1 MEEKEVKSEEGSST
15 VKEESKETK
24 DSSNESENLSK
35 KEQSLL
41 KKKEEELEK
50 ALHDVEHWK
59 NEYYR
64 AYADMANLRKDIE
77 KDHREAIKYRLEDFV
92 ENILG
97 VLDAFDIA
105 FKSKPTNPE
114 TQNYLK
120 GFEYVYKQLLSVLEA
135 EGIKEIS
142 PSVNDKF
149 DEKTMHAVDTIED
162 EGEENLVKSVTLRG
176 YKLHDH
182 LVRAAMV
189 VVSRHPSSKD
199 VKENETKDE
208 DQAKKA

>member
-97 VLDAFDIA
+97 VLDAFDMA

-199 VKENETKDE
+199 VKEN
-208 DQAKKA
+208 

>member
-1 MEEKEVKSEEGSST
+1 MEEKELKSEES
-15 VKEESKETK
+15 
-24 DSSNESENLSK
+24 SSNENEETKEVQKEEPKENLSR

-50 ALHDVEHWK
+50 ALHDVEYWK

-77 KDHREAIKYRLEDFV
+77 KDHKEAIKYRLEDFV

-97 VLDAFDIA
+97 VLDAFDMA
-105 FKSKPTNPE
+105 FRAKPQNEE

-120 GFEYVYKQLLSVLEA
+120 GFEYVYRQLLSVLES
-135 EGIKEIS
+135 EGIKEIT
-142 PSVNDKF
+142 PNINDKF
-149 DEKTMHAVDTIED
+149 DEKTMHAVDTVKD
-162 EGEENLVKSVTLRG
+162 DGEENLVKSVTLRG

-189 VVSRHPSSKD
+189 VVSKHPSSND
-199 VKENETKDE
+199 VKENETEKDDE
-208 DQAKKA
+208 AKNA

>member
-1 MEEKEVKSEEGSST
+1 MEEKEVKSEE
-15 VKEESKETK
+15 V
-24 DSSNESENLSK
+24 SSNETVNTEKEEPNENLSK

-50 ALHDVEHWK
+50 ALHDVEYWK

-77 KDHREAIKYRLEDFV
+77 KDHKEAIKYRLEDFV

-97 VLDAFDIA
+97 VLDAFDMA
-105 FKSKPTNPE
+105 FRAKPQNQE

-120 GFEYVYKQLLSVLEA
+120 GFEYVYKQLLSVLES
-135 EGIKEIS
+135 EGIKEIA
-142 PSVNDKF
+142 PNINDKF

-189 VVSRHPSSKD
+189 IVSKHPSSND
-199 VKENETKDE
+199 VKENEETDE
-208 DQAKKA
+208 AKNA